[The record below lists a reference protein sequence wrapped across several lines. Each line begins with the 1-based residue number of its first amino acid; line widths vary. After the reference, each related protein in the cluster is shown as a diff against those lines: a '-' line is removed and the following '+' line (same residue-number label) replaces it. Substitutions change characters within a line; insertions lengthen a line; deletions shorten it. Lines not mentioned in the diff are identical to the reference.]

1 MKKTLRMLTLL
12 FISAAIVFSM
22 SACSKTNEP
31 AEEPEQE
38 MTEEEE
44 YIAKQEAEDAELI
57 DNGVYYDEEAEDA
70 ELTFKESEKK
80 DFVGTWTADSGQS
93 VYMYGNVELDIK
105 KDGTWTGNI
114 AGEDLKGT
122 WEMDESSAVLES
134 DLFNASLSY
143 TDKNV
148 LIMQEDREGD
158 GDYINTVLKKK

>member
-44 YIAKQEAEDAELI
+44 YIAKQ
-57 DNGVYYDEEAEDA
+57 EAEDA